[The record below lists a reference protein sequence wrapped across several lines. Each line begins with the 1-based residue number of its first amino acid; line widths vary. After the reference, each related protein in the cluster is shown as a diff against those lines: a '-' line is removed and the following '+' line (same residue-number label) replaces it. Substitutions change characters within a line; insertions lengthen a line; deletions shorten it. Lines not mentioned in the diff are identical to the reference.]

1 MRTPTSRVVLH
12 EIQTNH
18 IKKKYGIK
26 FSVSTIRQTLQLFQK
41 IQMTKCSAY
50 MNNINPSH
58 FNG

>member
-41 IQMTKCSAY
+41 NTNDKVQCLY
-50 MNNINPSH
+50 E
-58 FNG
+58 